1 MDIKEFEEKTKNSQR
16 PVITYFWATWC
27 TPCKFMSPGLEKT
40 RLQFS
45 DTVNFIKVNADE
57 ANELVQHLGIFSIPT
72 LVGYAN
78 GDEVLRR
85 SGVQSN
91 AQLQDLFTAVST
103 GRPVSTGLSNGTR
116 LLRLSLGL
124 ALMIAGWLAGYWL
137 LGLVVGGIISFTAVY
152 DRCPIYRA
160 VTARIKKL
168 FHKENNLA
176 SIR

>member
-1 MDIKEFEEKTKNSQR
+1 MEIEEFDEKTRNAQR
-16 PVITYFWATWC
+16 PVILYFWAAWC

-40 RLQFS
+40 RLHFS

-124 ALMIAGWLAGYWL
+124 ALMVAGWLVGYWL
-137 LGLVVGGIISFTAVY
+137 AGLMVGGIIAFTAVY
-152 DRCPIYRA
+152 DRCPVYRA
-160 VTARIKKL
+160 VSARIKKL
-168 FHKENNLA
+168 LQKENDLA
-176 SIR
+176 STK